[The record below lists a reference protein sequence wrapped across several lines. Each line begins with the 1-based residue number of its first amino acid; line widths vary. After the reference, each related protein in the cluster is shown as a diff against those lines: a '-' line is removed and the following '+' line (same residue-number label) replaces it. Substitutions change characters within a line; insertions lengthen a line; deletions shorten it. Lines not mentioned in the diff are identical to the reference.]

1 MLSREHVLPELRAEC
16 NELKKAFEKAEPVAS
31 FVDPDLSL
39 PFSAQDAALAAKE
52 LREMGGKK
60 NHFLDLIFS
69 RRYAAWRKMAHE
81 ALENKTDFEA
91 VKQIFRSRFLEAI
104 CFPPF
109 PLHPLL
115 VLKRFFFFKQATK
128 DNPERRLLVASAYYS
143 VSAESSTNAFAFV
156 CCFREMLRIKADAV
170 EKDVSLSIPSK
181 NFKTTTN
188 MD

>member
-1 MLSREHVLPELRAEC
+1 
-16 NELKKAFEKAEPVAS
+16 
-31 FVDPDLSL
+31 
-39 PFSAQDAALAAKE
+39 
-52 LREMGGKK
+52 
-60 NHFLDLIFS
+60 
-69 RRYAAWRKMAHE
+69 MAHE

-104 CFPPF
+104 CFPPPF